1 MNRFPCI
8 PPIAIAIPVLG
19 TTVFAASL
27 LFPDSASAAKRWR
40 EYTSCSLIENNG
52 NDGDSFHV
60 HIGSLKSASAQHK
73 LFRLYFVDTPE
84 SESSLPERL
93 EDQRK
98 YWNLPDA
105 ATVVKCGKEA
115 HHFTKNFLRNDF
127 TVYSRLADALGRS
140 RMDRDYAMVYS
151 EANKEDL
158 GYALV
163 RNGLAR
169 VSGMSTDL
177 TDLERYGK
185 TTEVW
190 WRKLR
195 MAEAEARKEGRG
207 CWAYSGKS
215 GASNSR
221 FASRPVLPGL
231 GNAPDPAAL
240 AAVGASKSAKA
251 GVVDPA
257 SVASP
262 PQLPPTRTSVPR
274 TPPSAASPS
283 SAAPASGSLAA
294 ATAARMAS
302 LYSVPAV
309 SPRDVVL
316 SRSIPIYDA
325 SSPQSPRIL
334 GHLRAGMTVHVV
346 EALSPERARVTF
358 TLSNGN
364 KIEGAARFVDLGFTP

>member
-1 MNRFPCI
+1 MNRPHPI
-8 PPIAIAIPVLG
+8 PIPRP
-19 TTVFAASL
+19 AALCALVAAAAL
-27 LFPDSASAAKRWR
+27 LLPASPAAAAKRWR
-40 EYTSCSLIENNG
+40 EYTGCTLIDNKG

-60 HIGSLKSASAQHK
+60 NIGSLKSASAKHK

-98 YWNLPDA
+98 YWNLPDT
-105 ATVVKCGKEA
+105 ATVVKCGKDA
-115 HHFTKNFLRNDF
+115 HHFTENFLRGDF

-177 TDLERYGK
+177 AELDRYGK
-185 TTEVW
+185 TTEAW
-190 WRKLR
+190 WRRLR

-207 CWAYSGKS
+207 CWAYSGQS
-215 GASNSR
+215 GTSASR
-221 FASRPVLPGL
+221 FAARPTLPGL
-231 GNAPDPAAL
+231 GAAPSPAA
-240 AAVGASKSAKA
+240 AAAT
-251 GVVDPA
+251 
-257 SVASP
+257 

-274 TPPSAASPS
+274 TPPSAAAP
-283 SAAPASGSLAA
+283 SAAPAAGSLAA

-334 GHLRAGMTVHVV
+334 GQLRAGMTVHVV